1 MDIDRRL
8 KSFVK
13 TGESIRNVL
22 QAKDSEELSLDAEKY
37 LFGVV
42 PVAFHKNGWF
52 SEFSVRNSLQGIVTM
67 LNETDLLE
75 WLSLNLSLIKEKIEK
90 KEKVSRVGIVMAGN
104 LPLVGFHDL
113 LCVLLAGEYAVI
125 KMSSD
130 DSELLPLILNILASH
145 DKSIG
150 ESYHI
155 ENEGIKDIDKIIA
168 TGSDNTARYF
178 EYYFA
183 KYPSVI
189 RKSRTSV
196 AVVSEDI
203 SESEIKELAKDM
215 FQYYGLGCRN
225 VSKLFLPKGFS
236 VPHLIDHLRS
246 YESKMD
252 NVKYINNL
260 EYHKSILLINGEQFL
275 DGGFFLMRESKE
287 LFSPISVTN
296 YEFYDTL
303 SEVDCFMEEY
313 EQQIQC
319 VVGKGFE
326 VELGKS
332 QSPKLWDYADKVDI
346 MKFLLNK

>member
-1 MDIDRRL
+1 MDIDKRL
-8 KSFVK
+8 KSFIK
-13 TGESIRNVL
+13 TGDSIRNVL
-22 QAKDSEELSLDAEKY
+22 QAKGSGDLTLEAEKA

-75 WLSLNLSLIKEKIEK
+75 WLSLNLSLIKEKIK
-90 KEKVSRVGIVMAGN
+90 KEKVSRIGIVMAGN

-130 DSELLPLILNILASH
+130 DTELLPLVLNILEAH
-145 DKSIG
+145 DESIG
-150 ESYHI
+150 DNYHV
-155 ENEGIKDIDKIIA
+155 EKEGIKGIDKIIA

-178 EYYFA
+178 QYYFA

-203 SESEIKELAKDM
+203 SENEIKELAKDM

-225 VSKLFLPKGFS
+225 VSKLFLPKGFN

-260 EYHKSILLINGEQFL
+260 DYHKSILLINGEQFL
-275 DGGFFLMRESKE
+275 DGGFFLVRESKE

-303 SEVDCFMEEY
+303 SEVEGFITEHEP
-313 EQQIQC
+313 QIQC
-319 VVGKGFE
+319 VVGKGFA
-326 VELGKS
+326 VELGMA

-346 MKFLLNK
+346 MKFLLE